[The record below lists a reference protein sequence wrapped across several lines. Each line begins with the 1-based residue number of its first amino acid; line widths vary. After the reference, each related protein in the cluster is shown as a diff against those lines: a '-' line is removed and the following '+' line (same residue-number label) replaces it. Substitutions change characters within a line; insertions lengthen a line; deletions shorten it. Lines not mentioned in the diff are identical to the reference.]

1 MKSGLRAVIVRLRA
15 VVAAPW
21 ARNHRL
27 GLALIVAGSVLT
39 LAVAACGPSP
49 VTLTLGPRID
59 YLPPWYLPAGRIK
72 LGEWVAVPA
81 LWLALCLGAVGL
93 YVCWRA
99 VNSGWRPNNRRLFL
113 LGSLLSVLTSLV
125 PAMTSA
131 DVLMYAAYGRLQV
144 LGLNPYDITPAEIF
158 RQEYDPLLIWTE
170 RPWQDTPSVYGP
182 VASAS
187 QWLAAWL
194 GNGNMHDTVFWL
206 QMFALLPFLV
216 IGALAVLLAHD
227 DHKIQTRAILF
238 TVLNPLMIWSVL
250 AGAHNEA
257 FTLVFAIVGL
267 YFIRRS
273 PFVAGLGIGLAGT
286 VKVSLIFYGLAMAWG
301 YRRDWRKLVQLA
313 LGAAIPLGI
322 AYGLLMPRALL
333 AASRNTGYISA
344 GSWAP
349 PVQWVLT
356 LVFGDPIARGI
367 IGWGGWVMMVVVVW
381 MLSRV
386 MPWRLV
392 PGVPEDEDPR
402 RDPLT
407 IAVRTAAILTAA
419 WLVTSPY
426 TLSWYDLTTWVPL
439 GLMVASRL
447 DVIMIWR
454 GFWLSIAYVTGRSV
468 QFSDAMKATGSVIR
482 DGFCAG
488 AQILVLVLI
497 VHWWWTWGH
506 ELPAWT
512 RRLRSRG
519 ADTERAETHPTIQ
532 GAVSP
537 TVVRRGSA

>member
-1 MKSGLRAVIVRLRA
+1 MKSVLARLRRFLRT
-15 VVAAPW
+15 PW
-21 ARNHRL
+21 LSDPRWAI
-27 GLALIVAGSVLT
+27 GLIVAG
-39 LAVAACGPSP
+39 AVMILGVALCGPSS
-49 VTLTLGPRID
+49 VTLKLGPRTS
-59 YLPPWYLPAGRIK
+59 YLPPWYLPVGMVS
-72 LGEWVAVPA
+72 LSEWVAVPA
-81 LWLALCLGAVGL
+81 LWLAIGMGALGLLIA
-93 YVCWRA
+93 WRA

-113 LGSLLSVLTSLV
+113 LGSLLSILTSLV
-125 PAMTSA
+125 PPMTSA

-144 LGLNPYDITPAEIF
+144 RGLNPYDITPAEIF
-158 RQEYDPLLIWTE
+158 RQEYDPLLVWTE

-182 VASAS
+182 LASAS

-194 GNGNMHDTVFWL
+194 GDGNMHDTVFWL

-216 IGALAVLLAHD
+216 IGAIAVVLAHD

-257 FTLVFAIVGL
+257 LTLVFAIVGL
-267 YFIRRS
+267 LFIRKS

-286 VKVSLIFYGLAMAWG
+286 VKVSLVYYGIAMAWG
-301 YRRDWRKLVQLA
+301 YRRDWRKLLMLVV
-313 LGAAIPLGI
+313 GAAIPLGI
-322 AYGLLMPRALL
+322 GYGLIVPRALL

-349 PVQWVLT
+349 WFQWLLT
-356 LVFGDPIARGI
+356 PIVGDFVTHSL
-367 IGWGGWVMMVVVVW
+367 IGWAGWAMMIVVAW

-386 MPWRLV
+386 LPWRLV
-392 PGVPEDEDPR
+392 PGVPDDEDPR

-407 IAVRTAAILTAA
+407 IAVRTAAILTAS

-439 GLMVASRL
+439 GLMIASRL
-447 DVIMIWR
+447 DVLMMWR
-454 GFWLSIAYVTGRSV
+454 GLWLSVAYVTGRSV
-468 QFSDAMKATGSVIR
+468 QFSEAMQGIANFVR
-482 DGFCAG
+482 DYVCSG

-506 ELPAWT
+506 ELPKLPSWV
-512 RRLRSRG
+512 RLPSRG
-519 ADTERAETHPTIQ
+519 R
-532 GAVSP
+532 
-537 TVVRRGSA
+537 VREPVAKIAA

>member
-1 MKSGLRAVIVRLRA
+1 MRSEVGGVWGWLRRA
-15 VVAAPW
+15 IAAPW
-21 ARNHRL
+21 TTNHRL
-27 GLALIVAGSVLT
+27 GLGLIVAGSALI
-39 LAVAACGPSP
+39 LAVAFCGPSS
-49 VTLTLGPRID
+49 VALKLGPRD
-59 YLPPWYLPAGRIK
+59 GYLPPWYLPISV
-72 LGEWVAVPA
+72 LTLNEWVCVPA
-81 LWLALCLGAVGL
+81 LWLALIAGAVGMWI
-93 YVCWRA
+93 CWRA
-99 VNSGWRPNNRRLFL
+99 INTGWRPNNRKLFG
-113 LGSLLSVLTSLV
+113 LGALLSILTSLV
-125 PAMTSA
+125 PPMTSA

-158 RQEYDPLLIWTE
+158 RQEYDPVLIWTE

-182 VASAS
+182 LASGS

-227 DHKIQTRAILF
+227 NHKIQTRAVLF

-267 YFIRRS
+267 FFMRRS
-273 PFVAGLGIGLAGT
+273 PFLAGIGIGLAGT
-286 VKVSLIFYGLAMAWG
+286 VKVSLVFYGIAMAWG
-301 YRRDWRKLVQLA
+301 YRRDWRKLLQLV
-313 LGAAIPLGI
+313 LGAAIPLAV
-322 AYGLLMPRALL
+322 AYGLLVPQALL
-333 AASRNTGYISA
+333 AAGRNTGYISA

-349 PVQWVLT
+349 WLQWALT
-356 LVFGDPIARGI
+356 PVFGDLPTRGF
-367 IGWGGWVMMVVVVW
+367 IGWAGWVLMVIVIW

-392 PGVPEDEDPR
+392 PGVPEHHDPR

-407 IAVRTAAILTAA
+407 IAVRTAAILTAS

-439 GLMVASRL
+439 GLLAVSRL
-447 DVIMIWR
+447 DVLMIWR
-454 GFWLSIAYVTGRSV
+454 GLWLSLAYVTGRSV
-468 QFSDAMKATGSVIR
+468 QFSEPMQSVAAVIR
-482 DGFCAG
+482 DGLCSG
-488 AQILVLVLI
+488 AQILVLVAI

-506 ELPAWT
+506 ELPRQPAWL
-512 RRLRSRG
+512 RRARQR
-519 ADTERAETHPTIQ
+519 EE
-532 GAVSP
+532 
-537 TVVRRGSA
+537 SAPVG